1 MFGKLMKYELKSLS
15 KGLIPLYGA
24 ILAVAL
30 INSILWSFEG
40 SSMMS
45 SSTGGGTISGLSQL
59 TAMMV
64 YFGLCVAVAV
74 VTLLVVI
81 QRFYKGLLGQEGYLM
96 FTLPVSTWQLTLSK
110 LLGATIMTIL
120 SGIVGVLSVMILGA
134 YSIKDWGEFFRDLAQ
149 IFPHWDLDATLIV
162 LEFIVLMIVGTA
174 GTILGI
180 YIAMAMGHLSN
191 KHRIAMSFVWYVVIQ
206 TVLSFLSGLIGIA
219 VGNMPGLPMLLSN
232 FLLAAPYMTVHA
244 LLWFSIAAC
253 VIEGAVFYFGTN
265 WILKNKL
272 NLE

>member
-30 INSILWSFEG
+30 INSIMWSFESNG
-40 SSMMS
+40 PMS
-45 SSTGGGTISGLSQL
+45 AGGTIGGLSQL

-110 LLGATIMTIL
+110 LLGATIMTLL
-120 SGIVGVLSVMILGA
+120 SGIVGVLSVIILGA
-134 YSIKDWGEFFRDLAQ
+134 YGINWGEFFRDLAQ
-149 IFPHWDLDATLIV
+149 ILPHWDLDATLLV
-162 LEFIVLMIVGTA
+162 LEFIVLMIAGTA
-174 GTILGI
+174 STILGI

-244 LLWFSIAAC
+244 LLWCSIAAC